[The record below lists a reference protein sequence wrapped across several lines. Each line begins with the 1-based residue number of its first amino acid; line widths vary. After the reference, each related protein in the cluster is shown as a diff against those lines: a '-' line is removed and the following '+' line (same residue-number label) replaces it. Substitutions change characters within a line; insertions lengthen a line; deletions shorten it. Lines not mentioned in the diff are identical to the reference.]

1 MSDDYQPIACGFYDE
16 LGIRMMRGQTCT
28 LLLDYGDDATKD
40 DATKEVTAIITD
52 IFTDGDEEFAQLDGG
67 TRVRLDHIA
76 RVDHVERPGAC
87 G

>member
-28 LLLDYGDDATKD
+28 LLLDYGDDATK
-40 DATKEVTAIITD
+40 EVTAIITD
-52 IFTDGDEEFAQLDGG
+52 IFTDGDEEFAQLDGS
-67 TRVRLDHIA
+67 TRVRLDRIA

>member
-28 LLLDYGDDATKD
+28 LLLNFGEG
-40 DATKEVTAIITD
+40 ATKEITAVITD
-52 IFTDGDEEFAQLDGG
+52 IFTEGDEEFAQLDGT
-67 TRVRLDHIA
+67 TRVRLDRIA
-76 RVDHVERPGAC
+76 RVDHVDRPGAC